1 MNWDSSRTTV
11 HKISE
16 NISYVSNFGKYS
28 RREHVLALG
37 RHDGS
42 CICKKSPL
50 GESIGTTSI
59 VPIFTDAIGT
69 DVTKLRNCRLCVLDA
84 SNNALIRNEIVGD
97 VGPKRRLN
105 AAPPSPPIAATATS
119 ASVAPLP
126 PVKTIQKIKILINM
140 SIEN

>member
-1 MNWDSSRTTV
+1 M
-11 HKISE
+11 
-16 NISYVSNFGKYS
+16 SNFGKYN
-28 RREHVLALG
+28 RREHVLARG

-50 GESIGTTSI
+50 GDSIGTTSI
-59 VPIFTDAIGT
+59 VPIFIDAIGT

-126 PVKTIQKIKILINM
+126 PIEIILKNQRIDHM
-140 SIEN
+140 STENTGRENKW